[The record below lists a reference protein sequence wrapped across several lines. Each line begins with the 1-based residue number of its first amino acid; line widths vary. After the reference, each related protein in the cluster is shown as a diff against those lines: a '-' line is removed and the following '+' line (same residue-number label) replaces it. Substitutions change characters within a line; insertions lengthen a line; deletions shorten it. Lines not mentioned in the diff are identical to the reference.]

1 MELQSFSS
9 IYLKES
15 FKHFFSTV
23 PFWSVKNISEA
34 SESFE
39 FTETLSYATLISSYG
54 DLFWGT
60 KVSDCLLPCR
70 RTTLEVTAGPVSRSK
85 GNYSFLSIGF
95 SHSMEV
101 KTITVDKF
109 SFMFSLNLLGSNLG
123 LWPGLGL
130 YQIFELFLGKFFI
143 YRYIYNKICSL
154 QCAKINK

>member
-1 MELQSFSS
+1 M
-9 IYLKES
+9 KEYVNHLLS
-15 FKHFFSTV
+15 KV
-23 PFWSVKNISEA
+23 PFWSVENISEA

-39 FTETLSYATLISSYG
+39 FIETLSYATLISAYG

-60 KVSDCLLPCR
+60 KVSDCLMPCR
-70 RTTLEVTAGPVSRSK
+70 RTLVEVTAGPVSRSQ
-85 GNYSFLSIGF
+85 GNYSFFSIGF

-130 YQIFELFLGKFFI
+130 YQIFELFLGKFCI
-143 YRYIYNKICSL
+143 YRYIYKKICSL
-154 QCAKINK
+154 CKCSKIEQ

>member
-1 MELQSFSS
+1 M
-9 IYLKES
+9 
-15 FKHFFSTV
+15 

-34 SESFE
+34 SERFE
-39 FTETLSYATLISSYG
+39 FSEPLSYERLYSSYG

-60 KVSDCLLPCR
+60 KVSDCLQPCR
-70 RTTLEVTAGPVSRSK
+70 RTSMEVTAGPVSRSY
-85 GNYSFLSIGF
+85 GNFSFFSIGF

-130 YQIFELFLGKFFI
+130 YQIFELLTTRFCIEKL
-143 YRYIYNKICSL
+143 RSL
-154 QCAKINK
+154 FRLRTVINTS